1 MSQILALSSAVLYGI
16 ADFAGGVATRSV
28 QVWRVTAWSQ
38 LLGVPLLAVGIAIVG
53 WSEVTTSDLVYGA
66 IGGALGLVGIVALYS
81 ALAAGTMS
89 IVSPLTGTMIVVIP
103 VVWGLATGEQIT
115 PMQWMGIALAIV
127 AVVLVARDHAQ
138 ARLTRTVALQALV
151 ASFAFAGFFIVL
163 DRTAEASG
171 LWPLVSARAI
181 TVPVAFV
188 VAMLMRSAAV
198 PPRGSMPAIAAAG
211 NADVGANIA
220 ILLALQ
226 SGPLGISS
234 VLTSLYPAF
243 TVLAAVVI
251 LHERPTIQQRIGI
264 GLALVAAVILVV

>member
-16 ADFAGGVATRSV
+16 ADFAGGVATRSTH
-28 QVWRVTAWSQ
+28 VWRVTAWSQ
-38 LLGVPLLAVGIAIVG
+38 LFGVPLLAIGIAIVG

-66 IGGALGLVGIVALYS
+66 VGGALGLVGIVALYS

-89 IVSPLTGTMIVVIP
+89 IVSPMTGTMIVVIP
-103 VVWGLATGEQIT
+103 VVWGVASGERIT
-115 PMQWMGIALAIV
+115 PLQWAGIALAIV
-127 AVVLVARDHAQ
+127 AVALVARDHAH

-171 LWPLVSARAI
+171 IWPLVSARALTI
-181 TVPVAFV
+181 PVAFA
-188 VAMLMRSAAV
+188 VASFMQSAAV
-198 PPRGSMPAIAAAG
+198 PPGGSMLAIAAAG

-243 TVLAAVVI
+243 TVLAAVVL
-251 LHERPTIQQRIGI
+251 LHERPTLQQRIGI
-264 GLALVAAVILVV
+264 VLALIAAVILVV